1 MSDINLDF
9 TVSNNSI
16 NFTVEPNDITITPTD
31 IQLTLS
37 SNSLPLAGGSNQQVQ
52 YNNQNLLDGSST
64 FTFNNTSNV
73 VTITNGVIANA
84 NIQNGTINANAI
96 TAVYSNLGNIAN
108 LKIAGGTNG
117 YVLQTDGTG
126 NLDWTAMTGGG
137 GGNGTPGGS
146 NTQIQYNDA
155 GSFGGNSGFT
165 FNEITGNVAI
175 PGNLSIVGNIFANNF
190 SGIPNFANYAGNVT
204 VSAQPNITSVGSL
217 ISLTVSGNITT
228 TGTTSIQQAKEKI
241 TTNSVASTGTIDFNL
256 LDQAIL
262 YKTSNATANYTL
274 NFVGNSTTT
283 LNSILNTNE
292 SITCAF
298 INTNGTNGYY
308 ANTIQI
314 DGNTITPKWVYPTGA
329 PTVGVNNA
337 LETYNFNII
346 KTASATYTVLASRIG
361 YQ

>member
-16 NFTVEPNDITITPTD
+16 DFTVQPNDITITPTD
-31 IQLTLS
+31 IQLSFYTA
-37 SNSLPLAGGSNQQVQ
+37 PAPIPAGTNGQLQ
-52 YNNQNLLDGSST
+52 YNNNGVLGGA
-64 FTFNNTSNV
+64 NNTSFSAGNLTLAV
-73 VTITNGVIANA
+73 GNTKITG
-84 NIQNGTINANAI
+84 
-96 TAVYSNLGNIAN
+96 GNN
-108 LKIAGGTNG
+108 H
-117 YVLQTDGTG
+117 YYLQTDGTG
-126 NLDWTAMTGGG
+126 NLTWAIGTGNMQ
-137 GGNGTPGGS
+137 GNGTVAGA
-146 NTQIQYNDA
+146 NTQIQFNDGGA
-155 GSFGGNSGFT
+155 NFGGNAGFT
-165 FNEITGNVAI
+165 FNKVTGNVDI
-175 PGNLSIVGNIFANNF
+175 PGNLIVVGDIFANNF

-204 VSAQPNITSVGSL
+204 VSTQPNITSVGTL
-217 ISLTVSGNITT
+217 ITLNVSGNITT
-228 TGTTSIQQAKEKI
+228 TGTTSIQQAKEKV
-241 TTNSVASTGTIDFNL
+241 TSNGVASTGTIDFNL
-256 LDQAIL
+256 LEQAIL

-298 INTNGTNGYY
+298 INTNGANAYY
-308 ANTIQI
+308 ANIIQI